1 VRGLFGLLIALAG
14 LAWPVAASAQ
24 DKDNPNPPALHRF
37 VGSDGLGLS
46 TVKRSALDALWG
58 KAEVEK
64 PMGSPHGPPEHRPW
78 LLIEYKSRGLL
89 FKTPAGSYGASDPLI
104 DTAYFSVPFEGCTP
118 QGLCIGMPQDAAMAI
133 ITAHYKVTSDHAA
146 SFGNSG
152 HVSGRSY
159 WARNKGWRRT
169 HDMSFGF
176 SEGRLHSMSFQLQ
189 PRPLVA
195 SRTVRG
201 VIAWTIILTVVVGGS
216 LLLRPYRRQLEPVW
230 KAAKL
235 GFVLF
240 VVGSVVWGLVLV
252 YALFKGI

>member
-1 VRGLFGLLIALAG
+1 MRSLFCLLFALAG
-14 LAWPVAASAQ
+14 LAWPVATSAQ
-24 DKDNPNPPALHRF
+24 NNDSASLPALHRF

-46 TVKRSALDALWG
+46 TVRRSDLDALWG
-58 KAEVEK
+58 RAEVEK
-64 PMGSPHGPPEHRPW
+64 PMGSPHGPPERRQW
-78 LLIEYKSRGLL
+78 LLIEYKSRGLI
-89 FKTPAGSYGASDPLI
+89 FKTPAGSYGTSDPPI

-152 HVSGRSY
+152 RVSGRSY

-189 PRPLVA
+189 PRPLIA

-201 VIAWTIILTVVVGGS
+201 VIAWTILIAVVVGGS

-230 KAAKL
+230 KAAKV
-235 GFVLF
+235 GFALYA
-240 VVGSVVWGLVLV
+240 VGSIAMGLLLLYV
-252 YALFKGI
+252 LFKGT